1 MQDFITMNEEREKQL
16 ENSLRARENNEL
28 SSKLK
33 SAGMGAYNATLGAG
47 HEIGEMSTGLLRMLG
62 VNANNAIPK
71 QDDFAFNVGRAV
83 PPMALAYMSGGLG
96 NAASKIPA
104 IAKNAPAVV
113 EFLTARGL
121 LPSVI
126 KNAMGGAAYGA
137 TTGYE
142 DRTGNALLDAGIAGI
157 GGMIA
162 PAARGLGNVFRS
174 GTPNKQAKGIIES
187 LSHGAKNVEDNSA
200 MLIKEMRQARSE
212 AAKKARPF
220 YQEVAKSPEWNK
232 LIPKKD
238 ISKIIHGSGIESKM
252 LPSGS
257 AEALEKL
264 LENPSIA
271 KMHLMQ
277 SQLGKDIAKNN
288 ITNSILDRSTV
299 DKWVRLKDVLERNI
313 SKKLGTDLAKTYS
326 KASDIWKQEYI
337 PYVRSNA
344 ARKLTEKVYN
354 KEQLVSKKNI
364 HNLFSS
370 PGADTFKVMQDLGK
384 QGNDRVLYSKFGNL
398 LNESSPA
405 KKLTEAM
412 GSLEKDQLTNY
423 ANPEFK
429 KQISELEKAL
439 YKFNILRNVSG
450 AAAITGLGAVGY
462 HAGKHLPHIGFGE

>member
-1 MQDFITMNEEREKQL
+1 
-16 ENSLRARENNEL
+16 
-28 SSKLK
+28 
-33 SAGMGAYNATLGAG
+33 
-47 HEIGEMSTGLLRMLG
+47 
-62 VNANNAIPK
+62 
-71 QDDFAFNVGRAV
+71 
-83 PPMALAYMSGGLG
+83 
-96 NAASKIPA
+96 
-104 IAKNAPAVV
+104 
-113 EFLTARGL
+113 
-121 LPSVI
+121 
-126 KNAMGGAAYGA
+126 MGGAAYGA

-238 ISKIIHGSGIESKM
+238 ISNMIRGSEIDKKT

-257 AEALEKL
+257 AEALKDL
-264 LENPSIA
+264 LKNPSLA

-277 SQLGKDIAKNN
+277 SKLGKDIAKNN
-288 ITNSILDRSTV
+288 ITNSISDRAAV
-299 DKWVRLKDVLERNI
+299 DKWAALKDILERDIN
-313 SKKLGTDLAKTYS
+313 KKLGKDLAKTYS
-326 KASDIWKQEYI
+326 EASKIWKNEVI
-337 PYVRSNA
+337 PYTKSKAGRE
-344 ARKLTEKVYN
+344 LTEKKYN
-354 KEQLVSKKNI
+354 KELLVSKKNI